1 MYLPIDIIARE
12 NPSQSQRYITA
23 DAKNLMRWY
32 KIMTEQQNLCT
43 MLRNAN
49 IHFAVVKGASA
60 ASHYTNPQ
68 RRTFGDIDIL
78 VLPESFDTACS
89 LVSDGAEYIGENSRH
104 KEYKRNGIVVEI
116 HQAFSTFRDTSKKE
130 IFDQRIFNSILSAE
144 TVSVENFTFP
154 RLPVAEHGLTLL
166 EHIDYHLEDGL
177 GLRQIIDWMMFVDRE
192 MTDELWYN
200 DFAPFLQKIDREKLA
215 KTLTR
220 MCQMYLGLRT
230 DIAWCEDADE
240 DLCQEL
246 IEYVLNQ
253 GNFGRKNQEG
263 SNRAVAIIG
272 SSGNLFSLLRILQ
285 SLGCEN
291 WEILERFPFLRCF
304 AWLHQIFR
312 YIRKGL
318 DTKHPLRFLK
328 SAIRR
333 SKSQSDFF
341 ERLGVTRLADKGK
354 KVR

>member
-1 MYLPIDIIARE
+1 MQFLASVKCRHNGNYLIMLNLLPIDIIARE

-166 EHIDYHLEDGL
+166 
-177 GLRQIIDWMMFVDRE
+177 
-192 MTDELWYN
+192 
-200 DFAPFLQKIDREKLA
+200 
-215 KTLTR
+215 
-220 MCQMYLGLRT
+220 
-230 DIAWCEDADE
+230 
-240 DLCQEL
+240 
-246 IEYVLNQ
+246 
-253 GNFGRKNQEG
+253 
-263 SNRAVAIIG
+263 
-272 SSGNLFSLLRILQ
+272 
-285 SLGCEN
+285 
-291 WEILERFPFLRCF
+291 
-304 AWLHQIFR
+304 
-312 YIRKGL
+312 
-318 DTKHPLRFLK
+318 
-328 SAIRR
+328 
-333 SKSQSDFF
+333 
-341 ERLGVTRLADKGK
+341 
-354 KVR
+354 